1 MLYLNRSNISR
12 EGGLA
17 TNKVS
22 KRDFQGQQI
31 YVGMDVQEKSWSV
44 SIFTDTFE
52 HKTVTQSPEVGMLVN
67 YLKRNVPG
75 LYGLLGPY
83 LDNRTIWR

>member
-1 MLYLNRSNISR
+1 MLYLDRSNIPT
-12 EGGLA
+12 EGGFA

-22 KRDFQGQQI
+22 KLDFESQQI
-31 YVGMDVQEKSWSV
+31 YVGMDVHEKSWSV

-52 HKTVTQSPEVGMLVN
+52 HKTFTQPPEVGTLVN
-67 YLKRNVPG
+67 YLKRNFRG

-83 LDNRTIWR
+83 FNNRTIWR